1 MTVLPATF
9 RLRVR
14 AARADARLRMA
25 MRCRVMNNKIWIGIA
40 IGAGI
45 GVAYALSARS
55 RRSRW
60 DRFDPGEMSK
70 RLADNQE
77 DLVQRGKDMMDR
89 IAVIYDERRKVVDDA
104 NEIWSHGRQLVGA

>member
-1 MTVLPATF
+1 
-9 RLRVR
+9 
-14 AARADARLRMA
+14 
-25 MRCRVMNNKIWIGIA
+25 MNNKVWIGIA

-55 RRSRW
+55 KRSRW
-60 DRFDPGEMSK
+60 DRFDPREMTQ

-89 IAVIYDERRKVVDDA
+89 IRVIYEEGRKVVDDA
-104 NEIWSHGRQLVGA
+104 TELWSHGRKLVGA